1 MQTICA
7 FANEPGLDGGHLLL
21 GVSEQDKHFVVT
33 GVGDVDHL
41 LQELSNNCRT
51 QFERP
56 LTIEASVETLQG
68 RNVIV
73 VYVPELLP
81 ASKPCV
87 FEGKFHKANKKKTG
101 IWRRGPNGDYE
112 CSQEEL
118 EPILLAKTGKSFEE
132 VIFDDAEYEDID
144 PQLIDL
150 YRKLRAKK
158 NPQASELSL
167 NNFELLR
174 VLRLIRKNDKNQWQ
188 PNVACLL
195 LFGSQV
201 ALRRLMPMEWVDF
214 IRIVGTRWIEDPN
227 NRFSSLDFR
236 ESLLTLI
243 PKVEAAVLDTLLKQ
257 FQLQEGELQRTDV
270 PVLPQRVVREAI
282 VNAVMHRDYRV
293 HSPTQVVR
301 YSDRIEI
308 YNAGYSLKP
317 VEELGTGA
325 SELRNPILASILY
338 DLSFAETK
346 GSGI

>member
-1 MQTICA
+1 M
-7 FANEPGLDGGHLLL
+7 N
-21 GVSEQDKHFVVT
+21 
-33 GVGDVDHL
+33 
-41 LQELSNNCRT
+41 NNCRA
-51 QFERP
+51 QFEKP
-56 LTIEASVETLQG
+56 LTIKASVETLRG
-68 RNVIV
+68 RYVIV

-87 FEGKFHKANKKKTG
+87 FEGKFHKAKKKTG
-101 IWRRGPNGDYE
+101 IWRRCPNGDYE

-132 VIFDDAEYEDID
+132 VIFDDAEFEDID

-167 NNFELLR
+167 SDFELLR
-174 VLRLIRKNDKNQWQ
+174 ILRLIRKNDKNQWQ

-201 ALRRLMPMEWVDF
+201 ALRRLMPMERVDF

-227 NRFSSLDFR
+227 SRFSSLDFR

-346 GSGI
+346 GSGIRTIRTFLEKLI

>member
-1 MQTICA
+1 M
-7 FANEPGLDGGHLLL
+7 
-21 GVSEQDKHFVVT
+21 
-33 GVGDVDHL
+33 
-41 LQELSNNCRT
+41 SNNCRT

-56 LTIEASVETLQG
+56 LSIEASVETLQG
-68 RNVIV
+68 KNVVV

-87 FEGKFHKANKKKTG
+87 FEGRFHKANKKKTG

-118 EPILLAKTGKSFEE
+118 EPILLAKTEKNFEE
-132 VIFDDAEYEDID
+132 VIFDDAEYADID

-150 YRKLRAKK
+150 YRKLRAQK

-167 NNFELLR
+167 NDFELLR

-201 ALRRLMPMEWVDF
+201 ALRRLMPMERVDF

-227 NRFSSLDFR
+227 SRFSSLDFR

-243 PKVEAAVLDTLLKQ
+243 PKVEAT
-257 FQLQEGELQRTDV
+257 
-270 PVLPQRVVREAI
+270 I
-282 VNAVMHRDYRV
+282 
-293 HSPTQVVR
+293 
-301 YSDRIEI
+301 
-308 YNAGYSLKP
+308 
-317 VEELGTGA
+317 
-325 SELRNPILASILY
+325 
-338 DLSFAETK
+338 
-346 GSGI
+346 